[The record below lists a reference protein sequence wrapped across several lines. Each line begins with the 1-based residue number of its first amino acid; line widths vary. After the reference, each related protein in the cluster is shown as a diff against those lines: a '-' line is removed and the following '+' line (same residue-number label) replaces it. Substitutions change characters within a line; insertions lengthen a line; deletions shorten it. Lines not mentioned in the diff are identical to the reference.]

1 MSVFPNSLISQ
12 YPNSPISNTKIMIY
26 HQTLN
31 KIIATVPAQIKAI
44 DKATMN
50 FKPKP
55 AKWSKKELLGHL
67 VDSAYNNHQRFLR
80 AEQQGNLIFQGYD
93 PDEWVIKNNYQ
104 NRETDEILNLWI
116 LSNQHLSALV
126 ENLPKSILQK
136 ETTAHNFHKICMN
149 LLKEGESTSLSYL
162 MEDYIFH
169 LEYHLNQL
177 ITDYKYVQ

>member
-1 MSVFPNSLISQ
+1 MV
-12 YPNSPISNTKIMIY
+12 Y

-44 DKATMN
+44 DQATMN

-80 AEQQGNLIFQGYD
+80 AEEQDNLIFQGYD
-93 PDEWVIKNNYQ
+93 QDDWVIKNNYQ

-116 LSNQHLSALV
+116 LSNQHLSVLI
-126 ENLPKSILQK
+126 ENLPKSILKK
-136 ETTAHNFHKICMN
+136 ETTEHTFHKICMN
-149 LLKEGESTSLSYL
+149 LLKEDEPTSLSYL
-162 MEDYIFH
+162 IEDYIFH
-169 LEYHLNQL
+169 LEYHLAQL
-177 ITDYKYVQ
+177 ITDYRQIVIM